1 MKERSKLFL
10 TVLRLLQQ
18 EGVLD
23 ELILIGS
30 WCHYFYK
37 VYFQDTPEIPLV
49 RTLDLDFLVPSRS
62 KIRREANI
70 PEILKRLGF
79 EPVPHYPS
87 GYIKFEHPDISI
99 EFLVPELGA
108 GRDKPYD
115 IEKLHINAQGLRFLT
130 LLRNNLILIRH
141 GDIAIK
147 VPEPSAYVI
156 HKFIIGRRRKNK
168 EKSEKDLRSAK
179 EIGEFLLTLPK
190 ERKKLK
196 EVFKSLPGKWQAKII
211 QSTKSI
217 SSELNEFL
225 AE

>member
-1 MKERSKLFL
+1 MKERNELFFNI
-10 TVLRLLQQ
+10 LRLLQQ
-18 EGVLD
+18 ESVLD

-49 RTLDLDFLVPSRS
+49 RTLDLDFLVPTRS
-62 KIRREANI
+62 KIKKEANI

-79 EPVPHYPS
+79 EAIPHYPS

-130 LLRNNLILIRH
+130 LLMNNVILIRH

-156 HKFIIGRRRKNK
+156 HKFIIGRKRKNK
-168 EKSEKDLRSAK
+168 EKREKDLRSAK
-179 EIGEFLLTLPK
+179 EIGEFLLTIPK
-190 ERKKLK
+190 QRKKLR
-196 EVFKSLPGKWQAKII
+196 EVFKNQPGKWRAKIR

-217 SSELNEFL
+217 STELNEFF